1 MKHFNFLS
9 NFRWFTTVILLITF
23 GIGQMWGTTTTVTT
37 TSGTSWT
44 VDGRTWTA
52 ATDVANVS
60 GSKPYL
66 AMKSNSSNITVNS
79 TMSMDLSG
87 TKTVTVTVGAGY
99 YGGSQASV
107 TAKLVNSSGT
117 TISNVGS
124 ATPSTNGNKSYTIT
138 LTPTDRTVTDAKV
151 IIGVSSA
158 TANSKYIR
166 LYSFAINYT
175 GKPLITVS
183 KTSITGLNY
192 DYGSGPSASQT
203 FTVTGVELG
212 ANITVTAP
220 TNFEVCTTSGGTYT
234 SSVTLT
240 RSGTSV
246 ATTTIYVRLAAGK
259 AVGSY
264 GGASTYVTA
273 TSTNATTKN
282 VSVSGTVASVA
293 SCDANPSIG
302 DASLNGSISLS
313 SIPLSIS
320 SVGGGTDCT
329 LAEYGFVWKAGSA
342 PSASDN
348 KTKIGESSSATSFTG
363 NITGSFSTGVTYY
376 IKGYAINN
384 GPNTTLSSTALT
396 ITPRSITFNS
406 NGGSS
411 VSTIYVN
418 SGTAASAPT
427 APTKTGYNF
436 GGWYTDNGTFA
447 SAVNWS
453 SMISENKTYFAKW
466 TAKTTTIS
474 FNQNS
479 GTGGQTGT
487 LTATYDAAM
496 PSAPVTCPTRTGY
509 DFGGYYDGSGGT
521 GTQYY
526 TNTGASARNWDKEN
540 STWTLYAKW
549 TIKSYS
555 VTWKV
560 NNTNYTTGTPTSSV
574 NHGSHVTTL
583 PTAPDPGSYCGD
595 KFMGWTDATDGAYV
609 HGTSNLYTSASQF
622 PAATGNQIFY
632 AVFAD
637 YED

>member
-1 MKHFNFLS
+1 MKNVITYLKTLWRWGLDSQSSDVSLDCRLTVGSPSVKYRLNLLRLVAISAFLL
-9 NFRWFTTVILLITF
+9 T
-23 GIGQMWGTTTTVTT
+23 IGVGNVWGDTYSWTLPFSTTTNGSRESDESEDATFNIKTSKGADHGGTWTNQTKGYYFNVATGGYFILSIPINSSTTSFELEAEIYAWASKKYAVKNCTITYYTSKLSTPAAVCNGATT
-37 TSGTSWT
+37 TSGCYS
-44 VDGRTWTA
+44 VD
-52 ATDVANVS
+52 
-60 GSKPYL
+60 
-66 AMKSNSSNITVNS
+66 
-79 TMSMDLSG
+79 
-87 TKTVTVTVGAGY
+87 
-99 YGGSQASV
+99 Q
-107 TAKLVNSSGT
+107 
-117 TISNVGS
+117 
-124 ATPSTNGNKSYTIT
+124 TIT
-138 LTPTDRTVTDAKV
+138 LTASYKPASDGILYIKIAPDAGN
-151 IIGVSSA
+151 IG
-158 TANSKYIR
+158 
-166 LYSFAINYT
+166 
-175 GKPLITVS
+175 
-183 KTSITGLNY
+183 
-192 DYGSGPSASQT
+192 
-203 FTVTGVELG
+203 
-212 ANITVTAP
+212 
-220 TNFEVCTTSGGTYT
+220 FESL
-234 SSVTLT
+234 SV
-240 RSGTSV
+240 
-246 ATTTIYVRLAAGK
+246 
-259 AVGSY
+259 
-264 GGASTYVTA
+264 
-273 TSTNATTKN
+273 STNA
-282 VSVSGTVASVA
+282 AA
-293 SCDANPSIG
+293 SCSANPTVG
-302 DASLNGSISLS
+302 TASLNGSISLS

-329 LAEYGFVWKAGSA
+329 LAEYGFVWKAGST

-396 ITPRSITFNS
+396 ITPRSITFYS

-453 SMISENKTYFAKW
+453 STISENKTYYAKW

-526 TNTGASARNWDKEN
+526 TNTGASARNWDKDAA
-540 STWTLYAKW
+540 TATLYAKW
-549 TIKSYS
+549 TVKSFT
-555 VTWKV
+555 VTWMV
-560 NNTNYTTGTPTSSV
+560 NGVAYTTGDPSNSV
-574 NHGSHVTTL
+574 DFGTHVSKL
-583 PTAPDPGSYCGD
+583 PTAPTPPCGD
-595 KFMGWTDATDGAYV
+595 KFMGWTTTNIGSVGQATDAGLNLFTTAGGAP
-609 HGTSNLYTSASQF
+609 TISAEGDV
-622 PAATGNQIFY
+622 TYY

-637 YED
+637 YDE